1 MHRSHTQINTSLQI
15 PLCLI
20 QERPLELDRMFKYVA
35 RDPES
40 RKERKGR
47 DKRLMSVLLLSVALV
62 SGVCVN
68 LCCLS
73 ISSSCLSLLL
83 YQSFFFIFIFLS
95 TLYPPLDPI
104 ALLHCSLSSLGHE
117 LHQLISSV
125 LLMCK
130 GQVLYSKKQGLAK
143 GLDIQNYQAYISWL
157 LSQGIL
163 MKLIDRQSKSLS
175 MEPTVMLL

>member
-83 YQSFFFIFIFLS
+83 YQSFFFFVYTISS
-95 TLYPPLDPI
+95 TWS
-104 ALLHCSLSSLGHE
+104 HCSAALQFVLSWARATLADQQCAPYVQRPSP
-117 LHQLISSV
+117 
-125 LLMCK
+125 LL
-130 GQVLYSKKQGLAK
+130 
-143 GLDIQNYQAYISWL
+143 
-157 LSQGIL
+157 
-163 MKLIDRQSKSLS
+163 
-175 MEPTVMLL
+175 